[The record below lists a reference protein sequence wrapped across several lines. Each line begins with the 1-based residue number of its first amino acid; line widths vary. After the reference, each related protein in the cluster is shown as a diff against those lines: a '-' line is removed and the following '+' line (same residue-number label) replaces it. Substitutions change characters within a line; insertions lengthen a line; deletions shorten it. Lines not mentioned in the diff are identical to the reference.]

1 MNYIPVTDLL
11 FPNDRMDRLRIVAS
25 RAFRSR
31 SWLVYVADYEDLTP
45 IASTA
50 R

>member
-11 FPNDRMDRLRIVAS
+11 FPNDLDMDRLRIVAS
-25 RAFRSR
+25 RAFEVDRAGLR
-31 SWLVYVADYEDLTP
+31 
-45 IASTA
+45 